1 MQHIYVPFG
10 NKNVELKNK
19 KYGKELFLIEF
30 TVSI

>member
-1 MQHIYVPFG
+1 MQYIYVAFG
-10 NKNVELKNK
+10 NRTVELKNK